1 MIIKASQFNALGDEM
16 FKQFLNDLT
25 HEIDSEYPDWKS
37 DATFSNKF
45 TTVRNI
51 VEYGQK
57 LNITEADTLKNFT
70 SYLIRFNQQI
80 PLAAEIVN
88 ELKNVNIDEDRR
100 VEHLYFELASN
111 RNNLK
116 RIEIY

>member
-25 HEIDSEYPDWKS
+25 HEMESEYPDWKS

-57 LNITEADTLKNFT
+57 LNLTEANPLKNFT

-88 ELKNVNIDEDRR
+88 ELKNVNIDEE
-100 VEHLYFELASN
+100 V
-111 RNNLK
+111 
-116 RIEIY
+116 RIEKLYLRLACKRDNLILIEI